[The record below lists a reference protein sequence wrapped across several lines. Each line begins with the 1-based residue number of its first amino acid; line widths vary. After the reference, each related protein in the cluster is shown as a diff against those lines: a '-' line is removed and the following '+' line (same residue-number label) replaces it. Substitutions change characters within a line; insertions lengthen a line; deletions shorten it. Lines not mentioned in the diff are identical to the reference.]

1 MYIFLLKSIYVYII
15 LISMIFGLWVVFYM
29 NYYIKKPFESIENIK
44 NIKYEINNVNRFL
57 TCIVKPNNEGLW
69 KWNLYG

>member
-1 MYIFLLKSIYVYII
+1 
-15 LISMIFGLWVVFYM
+15 MIFGLWVVFYM

-57 TCIVKPNNEGLW
+57 TCIVKPNNEGL
-69 KWNLYG
+69 